1 MLHSDQNLG
10 GGALS
15 PSSGIVGPQGPKEPL
30 VLQAGTLYS
39 SLTGPSV
46 LPGPF
51 AGN

>member
-1 MLHSDQNLG
+1 MLHSDQNRG

-15 PSSGIVGPQGPKEPL
+15 PSGIVGPQGPKEPL

-46 LPGPF
+46 LRGAF